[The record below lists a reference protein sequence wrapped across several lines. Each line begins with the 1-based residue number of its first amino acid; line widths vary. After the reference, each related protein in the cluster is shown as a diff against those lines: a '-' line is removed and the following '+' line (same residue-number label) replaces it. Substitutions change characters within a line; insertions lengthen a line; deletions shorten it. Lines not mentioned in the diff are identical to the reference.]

1 MSEAYVV
8 EVDGTTVGVVVR
20 HRRGFRFH
28 ASDPAFMALEGG
40 LYRLAEDATRSAQIL
55 KDTLRQHA
63 AKAKGASDHHPH
75 PWGRDKPNQQRSAT
89 GSGSLA
95 LPS

>member
-28 ASDPAFMALEGG
+28 ASDPAFRALEGG
-40 LYRLAEDATRSAQIL
+40 LYRRAEDATRSAQVL
-55 KDTLRQHA
+55 RSTLRQHA
-63 AKAKGASDHHPH
+63 TKTKGPADRHPG
-75 PWGRDKPNQQRSAT
+75 PWGRGKPDQQRRAAASR
-89 GSGSLA
+89 SLA